1 MQKWLLCLGLMWTNM
16 AFAQTQL
23 ESDMLYLQQQVAQL
37 RQTVLEQDSQIAQQ
51 TLAIQQLRGEVEI
64 LEHQLKRLQAQPI
77 KQAVLPTTPS
87 ITNTITNTIQTAK
100 PVASEETARFQKI
113 YLLLEAGQDEQAIQ
127 GFQEFL
133 VLNPNNQYADD
144 AQYWLAEAYYSKQD
158 FISALVAYE
167 QLIERYENSSRRSQA
182 ELKIAYCY
190 YELQDFTQAK
200 ALLSKI
206 KQNYPQTA
214 VARLAAKKLS
224 EIKQQ

>member
-1 MQKWLLCLGLMWTNM
+1 MQKWLLCCLGLMWTSISS
-16 AFAQTQL
+16 AQTQL

-37 RQTVLEQDSQIAQQ
+37 RQTVLEQDSQISQQ
-51 TLAIQQLRGEVEI
+51 NLAIQQLRGEVEI
-64 LEHQLKRLQAQPI
+64 LEHQLKRLQTQPI
-77 KQAVLPTTPS
+77 KQPILPTTP
-87 ITNTITNTIQTAK
+87 IANTIQTAK
-100 PVASEETARFQKI
+100 PTISEDKTQFQKI
-113 YLLLEAGQDEQAIQ
+113 YLLLESGQDGQAIQ

-133 VLNPNNQYADD
+133 VLNPNSQYADD

-190 YELQDFTQAK
+190 YELQDFTQAQ

-214 VARLAAKKLS
+214 VARLATKKLS